1 MKLPFRL
8 TPAHA
13 VLLGFAGII
22 LLGTLLLMLP
32 FASPGPGGA
41 SFLTALF
48 TATSS
53 TCVTGLVAV
62 DTATGWSL
70 FGQAIILLLI
80 QIGGMGVVTVAVA
93 LNQIAG
99 RKIGLSSRFFLQES
113 MGAPQLGGIVRMLR
127 FILRTMLAM
136 EGIGAC
142 LFAIRF
148 IPDYGLLRGTWYSI
162 FHAISAFCNAGFDL
176 MGHWQPYSSM
186 TRYADDPLVL
196 GTVMALIVLGGIG
209 FFVWDDIAKNQWHF
223 RNYTLQTKVV
233 LTTTALLLIL
243 PFLWFWL
250 CEFVHWNGMS
260 TGKQALSA
268 LFQTVCPR
276 TAGFNNVDLNQLSGG
291 SKLLTILLMLVGGSP
306 SSTAGGIKTTTLA
319 ILLLALRAAFTTDLH
334 SMGQFIQDGS
344 RNLFETV
351 IDFITPAADL
361 TVEEDPENL
370 DGLNFLS
377 GMAMRQINRRAM
389 QGTILAH
396 TRGGVPNLVLEVPAI
411 NEEEYGYMVYFFM
424 LACGVSGYLLGVN
437 PFDQPGVEAYKK
449 NMFALLGKPGYEALR
464 QELLAKLGE

>member
-223 RNYTLQTKVV
+223 RNYTL
-233 LTTTALLLIL
+233 
-243 PFLWFWL
+243 
-250 CEFVHWNGMS
+250 
-260 TGKQALSA
+260 
-268 LFQTVCPR
+268 
-276 TAGFNNVDLNQLSGG
+276 
-291 SKLLTILLMLVGGSP
+291 
-306 SSTAGGIKTTTLA
+306 
-319 ILLLALRAAFTTDLH
+319 
-334 SMGQFIQDGS
+334 
-344 RNLFETV
+344 
-351 IDFITPAADL
+351 
-361 TVEEDPENL
+361 
-370 DGLNFLS
+370 
-377 GMAMRQINRRAM
+377 
-389 QGTILAH
+389 
-396 TRGGVPNLVLEVPAI
+396 
-411 NEEEYGYMVYFFM
+411 
-424 LACGVSGYLLGVN
+424 
-437 PFDQPGVEAYKK
+437 
-449 NMFALLGKPGYEALR
+449 
-464 QELLAKLGE
+464 

>member
-196 GTVMALIVLGGIG
+196 GTVMVLIVLGGIG

-319 ILLLALRAAFTTDLH
+319 ILLLALRAAFTSDHQVHCFGRRIPAQVITRTLVVSVLYGTLFLVA
-334 SMGQFIQDGS
+334 SMALIQLEPVTMEEA
-344 RNLFETV
+344 LFECASAIGTV
-351 IDFITPAADL
+351 GLTLGITPELGAVSKGILILLMYLGRVGGL
-361 TVEEDPENL
+361 T
-370 DGLNFLS
+370 
-377 GMAMRQINRRAM
+377 
-389 QGTILAH
+389 
-396 TRGGVPNLVLEVPAI
+396 LVYA
-411 NEEEYGYMVYFFM
+411 
-424 LACGVSGYLLGVN
+424 VSGT
-437 PFDQPGVEAYKK
+437 
-449 NMFALLGKPGYEALR
+449 GKRLHYTLPEESIGI
-464 QELLAKLGE
+464 G

>member
-1 MKLPFRL
+1 MKLPVRL

-32 FASPGPGGA
+32 VSSPGPSGA

-53 TCVTGLVAV
+53 TCVTGLIAV

-70 FGQAIILLLI
+70 FGQVIILILI

-148 IPDYGLLRGTWYSI
+148 IPDYGLLRGAWYSI

-176 MGHWQPYSSM
+176 MGHWQPYSSV
-186 TRYADDPLVL
+186 TKYASDPLVL

-209 FFVWDDIAKNQWHF
+209 FFVWDDIARNQWHF

-233 LTTTALLLIL
+233 LTTTALLLFL

-250 CEFVHWNGMS
+250 CEFVNWQGMS
-260 TGKQALSA
+260 TGQQVLSA
-268 LFQTVCPR
+268 LFQTVSPR

-291 SKLLTILLMLVGGSP
+291 SKMLP
-306 SSTAGGIKTTTLA
+306 ARRKAPPPRWPAG
-319 ILLLALRAAFTTDLH
+319 
-334 SMGQFIQDGS
+334 
-344 RNLFETV
+344 
-351 IDFITPAADL
+351 
-361 TVEEDPENL
+361 
-370 DGLNFLS
+370 
-377 GMAMRQINRRAM
+377 
-389 QGTILAH
+389 
-396 TRGGVPNLVLEVPAI
+396 
-411 NEEEYGYMVYFFM
+411 
-424 LACGVSGYLLGVN
+424 
-437 PFDQPGVEAYKK
+437 
-449 NMFALLGKPGYEALR
+449 
-464 QELLAKLGE
+464 

>member
-80 QIGGMGVVTVAVA
+80 QIGGMGVVTVAGSPEPDRRTEDRP
-93 LNQIAG
+93 LQPLLFAG
-99 RKIGLSSRFFLQES
+99 VHGRT
-113 MGAPQLGGIVRMLR
+113 PTGGHRPKASLY
-127 FILRTMLAM
+127 LRTMLAM

-233 LTTTALLLIL
+233 LTTTALLLFL

-268 LFQTVCPR
+268 LFQTV
-276 TAGFNNVDLNQLSGG
+276 
-291 SKLLTILLMLVGGSP
+291 SP
-306 SSTAGGIKTTTLA
+306 E
-319 ILLLALRAAFTTDLH
+319 R
-334 SMGQFIQDGS
+334 
-344 RNLFETV
+344 R
-351 IDFITPAADL
+351 DL
-361 TVEEDPENL
+361 T
-370 DGLNFLS
+370 
-377 GMAMRQINRRAM
+377 MW
-389 QGTILAH
+389 T
-396 TRGGVPNLVLEVPAI
+396 
-411 NEEEYGYMVYFFM
+411 
-424 LACGVSGYLLGVN
+424 
-437 PFDQPGVEAYKK
+437 
-449 NMFALLGKPGYEALR
+449 
-464 QELLAKLGE
+464 

>member
-80 QIGGMGVVTVAVA
+80 QIGG
-93 LNQIAG
+93 
-99 RKIGLSSRFFLQES
+99 

-268 LFQTVCPR
+268 LFQTVSPR

-319 ILLLALRAAFTTDLH
+319 ILLLALRAAFTSDHQVHCFGRRIPAQVITRTLVVSVLYGTLFLVA
-334 SMGQFIQDGS
+334 SMALIQLEPVTMEEA
-344 RNLFETV
+344 LFECASAIGTV
-351 IDFITPAADL
+351 GLTLGITPELGAVSKGILILLMYLGRVGGL
-361 TVEEDPENL
+361 T
-370 DGLNFLS
+370 
-377 GMAMRQINRRAM
+377 
-389 QGTILAH
+389 
-396 TRGGVPNLVLEVPAI
+396 LVYA
-411 NEEEYGYMVYFFM
+411 
-424 LACGVSGYLLGVN
+424 VSGT
-437 PFDQPGVEAYKK
+437 
-449 NMFALLGKPGYEALR
+449 GKRLHYTLPEESIGI
-464 QELLAKLGE
+464 G

>member
-268 LFQTVCPR
+268 LFQTVSPR

-291 SKLLTILLMLVGGSP
+291 SKLLTILL
-306 SSTAGGIKTTTLA
+306 
-319 ILLLALRAAFTTDLH
+319 LALRAAFTSDHQVHCFGRRIPAQVITRTLVVSVLYGTLFLVA
-334 SMGQFIQDGS
+334 SMALIQLEPVTMEEA
-344 RNLFETV
+344 LFECASAIGTV
-351 IDFITPAADL
+351 GLTLGITPELGAVSKGILILLMYLGRVGGL
-361 TVEEDPENL
+361 T
-370 DGLNFLS
+370 
-377 GMAMRQINRRAM
+377 
-389 QGTILAH
+389 
-396 TRGGVPNLVLEVPAI
+396 LVYA
-411 NEEEYGYMVYFFM
+411 
-424 LACGVSGYLLGVN
+424 VSGT
-437 PFDQPGVEAYKK
+437 
-449 NMFALLGKPGYEALR
+449 GKRLHYTLPEESIGI
-464 QELLAKLGE
+464 G